1 MTPAT
6 RRQDLTDPRT
16 VTAVARRSGLFAKRR
31 LGQHFLV
38 DREGLE
44 AIVDALAPGPG
55 DTVWEIG
62 PGIGVLTVELARRAA
77 RVVAVDLDPA
87 CIRAARVTLRDLDNV
102 LLIEGDALR
111 VDAGSLGLPEDHLAA
126 GNLPYNLTGA
136 LLAHLFEADHPPRRG
151 VFLVQREVA
160 ARIASP
166 PGGWSLA
173 TVAVRSV
180 AEVERLRDLPPE
192 SFLPAPAVASS
203 IIRMHPARL
212 MADHERT
219 QVLRLARAA
228 FQLRR
233 KTLRHGLGRA
243 LGGRADLVEAVLD
256 HCGVD
261 PGRRPETLDL
271 EEWRCLAR
279 AAEDLA

>member
-1 MTPAT
+1 M
-6 RRQDLTDPRT
+6 LT
-16 VTAVARRSGLFAKRR
+16 A
-31 LGQHFLV
+31 
-38 DREGLE
+38 
-44 AIVDALAPGPG
+44 
-55 DTVWEIG
+55 
-62 PGIGVLTVELARRAA
+62 ELARRAG

-87 CIRAARVTLRDLDNV
+87 CIRAARVTLRGLANV
-102 LLIEGDALR
+102 ELIEGDALR
-111 VDAGSLGLPEDHLAA
+111 SDAAGLGLPDDHLAA

-136 LLAHLFEADHPPRRG
+136 LLGHLFEAPIPPRRA

-180 AEVERLRDLPPE
+180 AEVERIRDVPAA
-192 SFLPAPAVASS
+192 SFMPAPAVASS
-203 IIRMHPARL
+203 IIRMHPARP
-212 MADHERT
+212 MPEAERRE
-219 QVLRLARAA
+219 VLRLARAA

-243 LGGRADLVEAVLD
+243 LGDRADLVEAVLD

-271 EEWRCLAR
+271 DEWRCLAR
-279 AAEDLA
+279 AAGEMG